1 MAVFTNAGTSTQAEF
16 RNEHS
21 VYGGGVRFKSN
32 NTYGSVE
39 IMRYDGTYGAAI
51 YNSTGGWHWDSNL
64 QFHGSVVPWTD
75 ANLNLG
81 SSSKRWSNIYTT
93 DLHLSNKG
101 SQNIVDGS
109 WGDWTLQ
116 EGEDEIF
123 MINNRNGKKYAL
135 TMREVT

>member
-1 MAVFTNAGTSTQAEF
+1 
-16 RNEHS
+16 
-21 VYGGGVRFKSN
+21 
-32 NTYGSVE
+32 
-39 IMRYDGTYGAAI
+39 
-51 YNSTGGWHWDSNL
+51 L
-64 QFHGSVVPWTD
+64 QFHGSVTPWTD

-81 SSSKRWSNIYTT
+81 SSSKRWNNIYTT

-135 TMREVT
+135 TMREIT